1 MSLGETFRF
10 FFIVGLIIGVV
21 ILIVETASI

>member
-10 FFIVGLIIGVV
+10 FFVVGLIIGVV
-21 ILIVETASI
+21 ILIVENAAI